1 MNPAIVC
8 LEQILEV
15 YATNEPI
22 NRSAGNIEQADME
35 LEYLLSIQKAIE
47 HLKNYNEE

>member
-1 MNPAIVC
+1 MEPAIVC

-35 LEYLLSIQKAIE
+35 LKYILSIEKAISI
-47 HLKNYNEE
+47 LQDYTS